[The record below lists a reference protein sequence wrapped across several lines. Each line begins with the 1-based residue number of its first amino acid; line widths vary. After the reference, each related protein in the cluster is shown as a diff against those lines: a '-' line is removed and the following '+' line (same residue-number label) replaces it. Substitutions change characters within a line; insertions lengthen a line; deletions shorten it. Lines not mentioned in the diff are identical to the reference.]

1 MTAPVGSPPVRFGVN
16 YTPRVG
22 WFHHWLDF
30 SADDVAR
37 DLDAVAELEHTP
49 YMKDL
54 IYRVFYAGPALEHD
68 RVSWSEAG
76 AKQLGAALRRL
87 REERRLSQESLA
99 FRAGIT
105 KNQLQ
110 LIEAGRASGRRDASG
125 PSNPR
130 LSTLVGLAEVLDR
143 PVSRLLADAGL

>member
-1 MTAPVGSPPVRFGVN
+1 MN
-16 YTPRVG
+16 
-22 WFHHWLDF
+22 
-30 SADDVAR
+30 
-37 DLDAVAELEHTP
+37 
-49 YMKDL
+49 DL
-54 IYRVFYAGPALEHD
+54 IYRVFYARPALEHV

-76 AKQLGAALRRL
+76 AKQLGAFLRRL
-87 REERRLSQESLA
+87 REERGLSQESLA

-110 LIEAGRASGRRDASG
+110 LIEAGRASGRRDANG

-130 LSTLVGLAEVLDR
+130 LSTLVGLADVLDR